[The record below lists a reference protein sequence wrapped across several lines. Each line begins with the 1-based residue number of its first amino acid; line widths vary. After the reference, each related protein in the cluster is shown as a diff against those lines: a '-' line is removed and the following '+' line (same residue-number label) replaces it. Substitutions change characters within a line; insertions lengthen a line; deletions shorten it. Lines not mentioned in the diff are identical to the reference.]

1 MGKKINLGTGTQ
13 RVSFLKAAAFVGD
26 VAAIRRSKTGLFL
39 PKICDICKK
48 QSMVASNSYDIIA
61 DYIASMNPKKVME
74 LKSPAEMQKRFELLV
89 EQEKTASLTS
99 EEKDELDHYIVLER
113 LIRLAKANAT
123 LRLSQ
128 A

>member
-1 MGKKINLGTGTQ
+1 
-13 RVSFLKAAAFVGD
+13 
-26 VAAIRRSKTGLFL
+26 
-39 PKICDICKK
+39 
-48 QSMVASNSYDIIA
+48 MVASNSYDIIA

-74 LKSPAEMQKRFELLV
+74 LKAPAEMQKRFELLV

-123 LRLSQ
+123 LRNPIWASL
-128 A
+128 